1 MAWEIALVSAR
12 GLPCGGMARETQA
25 ERKKRALRIHRRLAR
40 AYPDADCAL
49 HYENPFQLLIATILS
64 AQCTDK
70 MVNAVTPA
78 LFARYPDARAMSQA
92 DPAEVEALIRPTG
105 FFRQKAK
112 SLVGA
117 SSDLVEKFGGQVPST
132 LEELITLRGAA
143 RKTANVVL
151 GNAFDV
157 PGLTVD
163 THMKRVHQ
171 RLGLTRHD
179 DPVKIERD
187 LMELIPR
194 KEWTR
199 YSHRVIHHGRQCC
212 DARKPQC
219 ERCPLRS
226 DCPWPDSAAARTT
239 RKKKAARSPA
249 GGPPGGRRA

>member
-1 MAWEIALVSAR
+1 
-12 GLPCGGMARETQA
+12 
-25 ERKKRALRIHRRLAR
+25 
-40 AYPDADCAL
+40 
-49 HYENPFQLLIATILS
+49 
-64 AQCTDK
+64 
-70 MVNAVTPA
+70 VTPA
-78 LFARYPDARAMSQA
+78 LFDRWPDAKAMSEADQA
-92 DPAEVEALIRPTG
+92 DVEAIIRPTG

-112 SLVGA
+112 SLVGTSA
-117 SSDLVEKFGGQVPST
+117 DIVEKFGGEVPRT
-132 LEELITLRGAA
+132 LEELTTLRGVA

-187 LMELIPR
+187 LMELVPR
-194 KEWTR
+194 KAWTA
-199 YSHRVIHHGRQCC
+199 YSHRVIHHGRVCC

-226 DCPWPDSAAARTT
+226 DCPWPDSAAARAA
-239 RKKKAARSPA
+239 RKKKPARRKA
-249 GGPPGGRRA
+249 GPPGGRRA